1 MLFDNGTIGVMT
13 EIMDCLTQRTSI
25 KDFIECRIGIVLHFF
40 DVVQRKL
47 IKYDSFPIVC
57 ILFETDNR
65 RRYYDK
71 DRYYNT
77 TWKIVVWL

>member
-1 MLFDNGTIGVMT
+1 MFFDNGTIGVMT

-25 KDFIECRIGIVLHFF
+25 KDFIECRIGIVLDFF

-65 RRYYDK
+65 RIYDK
-71 DRYYNT
+71 DIVIT
-77 TWKIVVWL
+77 IQLGKIVVWL

>member
-1 MLFDNGTIGVMT
+1 MFFDNGTIGVMT

-65 RRYYDK
+65 RIYDK
-71 DRYYNT
+71 DIVIT
-77 TWKIVVWL
+77 IQLGKIVVWL